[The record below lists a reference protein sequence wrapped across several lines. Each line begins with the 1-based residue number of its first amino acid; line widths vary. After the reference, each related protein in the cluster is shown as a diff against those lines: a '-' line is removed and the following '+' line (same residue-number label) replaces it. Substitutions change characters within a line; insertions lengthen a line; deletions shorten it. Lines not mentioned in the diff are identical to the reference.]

1 MLYNLAQNSQC
12 DIPYRAKKKR
22 NETHMVLFF
31 LIEWHSAMWVIIVF
45 GSDSTRALLQMLISY
60 PCGHLCYFMSS
71 CDAIR
76 NIRTTCCVFFSF
88 WAWWGCRTDCSG
100 SLILHR
106 LFSIY
111 LFFQPNENV
120 QFFIGHLSWLVWCHS
135 GSIISNKGIYT
146 VLSLTHHYLYINTT
160 Q

>member
-76 NIRTTCCVFFSF
+76 NIRTTCCFF
-88 WAWWGCRTDCSG
+88 
-100 SLILHR
+100 
-106 LFSIY
+106 IY
-111 LFFQPNENV
+111 FIGAP
-120 QFFIGHLSWLVWCHS
+120 QFFHFTLGKITFQNVERKLTQMLNKIIMQSMLKNLSKCEV
-135 GSIISNKGIYT
+135 KA
-146 VLSLTHHYLYINTT
+146 
-160 Q
+160 

>member
-1 MLYNLAQNSQC
+1 MKHIA
-12 DIPYRAKKKR
+12 
-22 NETHMVLFF
+22 LFF
-31 LIEWHSAMWVIIVF
+31 LIEWLSARWVIIVF
-45 GSDSTRALLQMLISY
+45 KSDSTGALLQMLISY

-146 VLSLTHHYLYINTT
+146 VLTLTHHYLAICRPDSRIGKHHTIIGCSIWILHT
-160 Q
+160 IR

>member
-1 MLYNLAQNSQC
+1 MQYKLASTVNLTSPSCPKN
-12 DIPYRAKKKR
+12 KK
-22 NETHMVLFF
+22 MQQVVLMFLVVSHINMSEFF
-31 LIEWHSAMWVIIVF
+31 SHPTLL
-45 GSDSTRALLQMLISY
+45 ALLQMLISY

-120 QFFIGHLSWLVWCHS
+120 QFFIGHLSWLVSQW
-135 GSIISNKGIYT
+135 
-146 VLSLTHHYLYINTT
+146 
-160 Q
+160 